1 LRFLT
6 TTVLLAVSVSA
17 GVARAGEPVPAE
29 FVDAASVVPGLVVD
43 MRYAG
48 SSNFIGRPVEGYEA
62 PVCILTRQAT
72 EALAGVQAELE
83 EYGMGLKVFDC
94 YRPTRAVA
102 DFVRWAEDEADTK
115 MKAEFYPDLDKSEL
129 FAEGYISDRSGHS
142 RGSTVDLTLVY
153 LPYQT
158 DVPMGTGFDFFSTR
172 SWPTDADQPSGV
184 RAHRLL
190 LSSIMQKHGFKP
202 YAKEWWHFT
211 LADEPFPETY
221 FDFPV
226 R

>member
-1 LRFLT
+1 MP
-6 TTVLLAVSVSA
+6 A
-17 GVARAGEPVPAE
+17 G

-48 SSNFIGRPVEGYEA
+48 SSNFIGRPIDGYEA
-62 PVCILTRQAT
+62 PVCILTRQAA
-72 EALAGVQAELE
+72 EALGEVQAELKPF
-83 EYGMGLKVFDC
+83 GMGLKVFDC
-94 YRPTRAVA
+94 YRPARAVA
-102 DFVRWAEDEADTK
+102 DFVRWAEDATDTK
-115 MKAEFYPDLDKSEL
+115 MKSEYYPDLDKSRL
-129 FAEGYISDRSGHS
+129 FVEGYIADRSGHS

-153 LPYQT
+153 LPYESE
-158 DVPMGTGFDFFSTR
+158 VPMGTGFDFFSTR
-172 SWPTDADQPSGV
+172 SWPTDAAQPSGV

-190 LSSIMQKHGFKP
+190 LSIIMQRHGFKP